1 VNRTSPRPAADEP
14 TLKGK
19 RVILSTPE
27 GFVYDMRAASEIYR
41 EGDSSRMV
49 DVVAEGAWFR
59 WMFTDRRPSPQ
70 SYPIHVVWVE

>member
-1 VNRTSPRPAADEP
+1 
-14 TLKGK
+14 
-19 RVILSTPE
+19 
-27 GFVYDMRAASEIYR
+27 
-41 EGDSSRMV
+41 MV